1 MNWLPKQS
9 VQEIADGIV
18 TFVHGR
24 GEVGVSNASFIVED
38 DRAFVVDTMTFP
50 EMVSGMVHEIARRN
64 VRVETVLNTH
74 HHIDHIGGNKL
85 FANAQ
90 IFAHPESIGS
100 LQRLGLPARAYDRLM
115 PQFAGRFDDLE
126 LVIPTP
132 IQQPLTIPRGGELHI
147 FTPAHTAAD
156 TAVWFPESRV
166 LLSGDI
172 CFIGV
177 VPLSVNGLISA
188 WIEALDALIA
198 LKPERVVPGHG
209 PIGTLGDLVNLHNYF
224 ADMQHIGRLAVAEHM
239 TLDDALS
246 LFDPGPLGD
255 WIESERHEI
264 NLERVMQETQGAIN
278 RQDLSALPRRAN
290 ALHQSE
296 TPPVQ

>member
-1 MNWLPKQS
+1 MSWLPRQRLHE
-9 VQEIADGIV
+9 VAEGI
-18 TFVHGR
+18 FSIVHGD
-24 GEVGVSNASFIVED
+24 GGIGVSNASFVIEG

-50 EMVSGMVHEIARRN
+50 EMAASMAREIAHRGA
-64 VRVETVLNTH
+64 RVETVLNTH

-85 FANAQ
+85 FAEAQ
-90 IFAHPESIGS
+90 IFAHPQSIHS
-100 LQRLGLPARAYDRLM
+100 LQRLGFPVKVYNRLM
-115 PQFAGRFDDLE
+115 PQFSGRFDDLE
-126 LVIPTP
+126 LVVPAP
-132 IQQPLTIPRGGELHI
+132 MQEQLTVPRGGEIHI

-156 TAVWFPESRV
+156 TAVWFPEARV

-209 PIGTLGDLVNLHNYF
+209 PIGTLVDLVNLRNYF
-224 ADMQHIGRLAVAEHM
+224 AEVQRIGQWAVAEH
-239 TLDDALS
+239 LELQDALS

-255 WIESERHEI
+255 WIEPERHKI
-264 NLERVMQETQGAIN
+264 NLERVMQEAQGQIS
-278 RQDLSALPRRAN
+278 RQDLSAMPSVLR
-290 ALHQSE
+290 LSV
-296 TPPVQ
+296 T